1 MSSETP
7 QLEVLFA
14 CFEGHKQAA
23 KVHGPLSRQIRADGA
38 EIRGN

>member
-1 MSSETP
+1 MSSEAP
-7 QLEVLFA
+7 QLEMLLA

-38 EIRGN
+38 EIWGN